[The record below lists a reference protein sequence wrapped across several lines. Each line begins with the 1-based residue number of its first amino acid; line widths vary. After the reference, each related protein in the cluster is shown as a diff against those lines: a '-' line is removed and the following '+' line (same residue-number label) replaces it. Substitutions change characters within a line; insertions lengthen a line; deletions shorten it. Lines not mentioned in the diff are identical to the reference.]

1 MRVAISGASGTLGTR
16 LKNELE
22 ARGDEVVVLVRREAT
37 KDNEREWNPEGG
49 WIEGPGLVDVDAVV
63 NLSGAPI
70 AGKRW
75 TKKYRD
81 EILHS
86 RLDSTNTIV
95 DAIKE
100 AKQEGKGPALLLSAS
115 AVGYY
120 GPDTGELA
128 VDEDTKRGKG
138 FLAGVAH
145 QWERAARRVEDLGV
159 NVITLR
165 TGIVLAPEGGMI
177 PLLKLPA
184 KAGLLG
190 PMGKGRQ
197 WMSWITAEDH
207 VRAMTHLLDAGML
220 YQAEN
225 IVDEGRKV
233 KKKAAREDVV
243 LNKKTLRGLEKRA
256 EALSP
261 ESVLIHPVSGP
272 VNMTAPRPVRG
283 KNFMQSYAASLNRP
297 AVIPFPT
304 PVAGLVLSRTM
315 VKETLGANQYVV
327 PEVLEES
334 GFMFHHPS
342 LKSAL
347 DWLSLETMTQKDQ

>member
-16 LKNELE
+16 LKSQLE
-22 ARGDEVVVLVRREAT
+22 ARGDEVITLVRREAT
-37 KDNEREWNPEGG
+37 GENEREWNPEGG
-49 WIEGPGLVDVDAVV
+49 WIDGPGLADVDAVV

-70 AGKRW
+70 AGRRW

-81 EILHS
+81 AILHS

-95 DAIKE
+95 DCITE
-100 AKQEGKGPALLLSAS
+100 AKKKGKGPALLLSAS

-120 GPDTGELA
+120 GPDTGELE
-128 VDEDTKRGKG
+128 VHEDAKRGKG

-165 TGIVLAPEGGMI
+165 TGVVLAPEGGMI
-177 PLLKLPA
+177 PLLKIPA

-225 IVDEGRKV
+225 VVDDGKKV
-233 KKKAAREDVV
+233 EAEAAKEEVILDQETLED
-243 LNKKTLRGLEKRA
+243 LEARA

-261 ESVLIHPVSGP
+261 ESVLVRPVTGP

-283 KNFMQSYAASLNRP
+283 KNFMQSYAGSLNRP
-297 AVIPFPT
+297 AVVPFPT

-327 PEVLEES
+327 PTKLEES
-334 GFMFHHPS
+334 GFMFHQPS

-347 DWLSLETMTQKDQ
+347 DWLSLETLTK